1 MTTKE
6 QERKALEQIRS
17 IIESLGE
24 GSYIGAAF
32 EGCLDIAEEN
42 IADDMAC
49 SMKQRWESAQAD
61 LAKSV
66 EENRSLRKKI
76 DEQEASICTLNCR
89 LDEAG
94 KTEAQLRTTLAD
106 TAEEL
111 YQTNVKCVGLQADL
125 EAETAKVAALEQQI
139 IMLKAKLYDYVVAQ

>member
-24 GSYIGAAF
+24 GSYIGTAL

-42 IADDMAC
+42 IEDDMAC

-76 DEQEASICTLNCR
+76 NEQEASIQTLNRC
-89 LDEAG
+89 LNEAG
-94 KTEAQLRTTLAD
+94 ETEEQLRTKLED
-106 TAEEL
+106 TR
-111 YQTNVKCVGLQADL
+111 VKCVGLQADL
-125 EAETAKVAALEQQI
+125 DAETAKVAALEQQI
-139 IMLKAKLYDYVVAQ
+139 MMLKAKLYDYMTAQ